1 MKLSA
6 RNNEIRMLEGP
17 LLGKV
22 FLFALPLMVTNLL
35 QMLYSAADMV
45 IAGMSGVEGAIGSIG
60 TCGAM
65 INFILNIFSGFA
77 IGTNV
82 VVARNIGR
90 GDKEATERSVHT
102 SLVMAALFGAICAG
116 VGLLVNRPILKLLGD
131 EGHVLELAT
140 LYTRI
145 YFCGAPFLA
154 VSNYMIAI
162 LRAKGDT
169 RTPLFILTGTG
180 LLNVCMNLLFVVVLH
195 RSVDGV
201 AYATLIANAANVVLL
216 GIVLMRDPGW
226 CRVSLKKL
234 RIDLAA
240 MKEIIRDGLPAGV
253 QGMLFSLSNMLIQS
267 TIIGLNNAACPGGSS
282 IIDGNAAATNLE
294 GFAYVATNSVYQAS
308 VTFTSQHHG
317 ARKYRRIGHA
327 VLLLRDRDGGDRGG
341 RDPAAVPASAA
352 RPVHSERRPAC
363 AGDRLYALLYHA
375 GAVHA
380 AGVYGG
386 RLGRAARARQVDAVH
401 RDLADRLVRAAA
413 RMDLSDL
420 PAEPDA
426 VDGVSE
432 LSDHLGADRA
442 DALHGVDDRAK
453 ELYAPLAGTYAL
465 AGNGR
470 LNPAIPAGPFA
481 KTVFFMPQR
490 PADLPLPLPA
500 VGLSPPQN
508 RTKKDRPAGRSFFI
522 PL

>member
-1 MKLSA
+1 
-6 RNNEIRMLEGP
+6 MLEGP

-22 FLFALPLMVTNLL
+22 FLFALPLMATNLL
-35 QMLYSAADMV
+35 QMLYNAADMIV
-45 IAGMSGVEGAIGSIG
+45 AGMSGVEGAIGSIG

-82 VVARNIGR
+82 VVARNIGK
-90 GDKEATERSVHT
+90 GDREATSKSVHT
-102 SLVMAALFGAICAG
+102 SLVMAALFGAICAV
-116 VGLLVNRPILKLLGD
+116 VGLFVSRPIQKLLGD
-131 EGHVLELAT
+131 QGHVLELAT

-180 LLNVCMNLLFVVVLH
+180 LLNVAMNMFFVLVLH

-201 AYATLIANAANVVLL
+201 AYATVIANAANVLLL
-216 GIVLMRDPGW
+216 GIVLLRDTGW
-226 CRVSLKKL
+226 CRLELKKL
-234 RIDLAA
+234 RIERTA

-317 ARKYRRIGHA
+317 ARKYKRIGTVMRCCYFVTA
-327 VLLLRDRDGGDRGG
+327 MIAITAAAILLTL
-341 RDPAAVPASAA
+341 
-352 RPVHSERRPAC
+352 RRPLLGLYIQS
-363 AGDRLYALLYHA
+363 GDPLALEAAYTRFYINIAPYFTLAFMEVGSGALRGLGKSTLSTVISLIGSCVLRLVWIYFIFPLNPTLYM
-375 GAVHA
+375 VYLSYPITWTLTA
-380 AGVYGG
+380 ATHFTVSMIVRRRYM
-386 RLGRAARARQVDAVH
+386 RIFPETS
-401 RDLADRLVRAAA
+401 DLA
-413 RMDLSDL
+413 
-420 PAEPDA
+420 
-426 VDGVSE
+426 E
-432 LSDHLGADRA
+432 LQ
-442 DALHGVDDRAK
+442 
-453 ELYAPLAGTYAL
+453 E
-465 AGNGR
+465 
-470 LNPAIPAGPFA
+470 
-481 KTVFFMPQR
+481 
-490 PADLPLPLPA
+490 
-500 VGLSPPQN
+500 
-508 RTKKDRPAGRSFFI
+508 
-522 PL
+522 

>member
-1 MKLSA
+1 MRMKS
-6 RNNEIRMLEGP
+6 RSNEIRMLEGP

-22 FLFALPLMVTNLL
+22 FLFALPLMATNLL
-35 QMLYSAADMV
+35 QMLYNAADMV

-77 IGTNV
+77 IGTNI

-90 GDKEATERSVHT
+90 GDREATERSVHT
-102 SLVMAALFGAICAG
+102 SLVMAALFGVICMG
-116 VGLLVNRPILKLLGD
+116 VGLLVSRRILMLLGD

-180 LLNVCMNLLFVVVLH
+180 LLNVCMNLFFVLVLH

-201 AYATLIANAANVVLL
+201 AYATVIANAANVILLGVVLL
-216 GIVLMRDPGW
+216 RDPGW
-226 CRVSLKKL
+226 CRLTLKKL
-234 RIDLAA
+234 RITGSA
-240 MKEIIRDGLPAGV
+240 MKEIIRDGLPAGI

-317 ARKYRRIGHA
+317 ARKYKRIGTVMRCCYFVTATVAFSAAAILLLFRHPLLGLYIQNGDPLA
-327 VLLLRDRDGGDRGG
+327 LETAYTRFYVMVAPYVLLAFMEVGSGILRG
-341 RDPAAVPASAA
+341 
-352 RPVHSERRPAC
+352 
-363 AGDRLYALLYHA
+363 
-375 GAVHA
+375 
-380 AGVYGG
+380 
-386 RLGRAARARQVDAVH
+386 LGKSTLSTVISLIGSCV
-401 RDLADRLVRAAA
+401 LRLVWIY
-413 RMDLSDL
+413 LIF
-420 PAEPDA
+420 P
-426 VDGVSE
+426 
-432 LSDHLGADRA
+432 
-442 DALHGVDDRAK
+442 
-453 ELYAPLAGTYAL
+453 
-465 AGNGR
+465 
-470 LNPAIPAGPFA
+470 LNPTLWMVYLSYPITWGLTALTHFTVSMFVRRGYMRRWPETAGP
-481 KTVFFMPQR
+481 
-490 PADLPLPLPA
+490 
-500 VGLSPPQN
+500 
-508 RTKKDRPAGRSFFI
+508 I
-522 PL
+522 E

>member
-1 MKLSA
+1 
-6 RNNEIRMLEGP
+6 MLEGP

-22 FLFALPLMVTNLL
+22 FLFALPLMATNLL
-35 QMLYSAADMV
+35 QMLYNAADMI

-90 GDKEATERSVHT
+90 GDREATSQSVHT
-102 SLVMAALFGAICAG
+102 SLVMAALFGAICTG
-116 VGLLVNRPILKLLGD
+116 VGLFVSRPILKLLGD

-154 VSNYMIAI
+154 VSNYLIAI
-162 LRAKGDT
+162 FRAKGDT

-180 LLNVCMNLLFVVVLH
+180 LLNVGMNMLFVLAFGM
-195 RSVDGV
+195 SVDGV
-201 AYATLIANAANVVLL
+201 AYATVIANAANVIVL
-216 GIVLMRDPGW
+216 GIFLMRDPGW
-226 CRVSLKKL
+226 CRLELKKL
-234 RIDLAA
+234 RITGSA

-317 ARKYRRIGHA
+317 ARMYKRIGTVMRCCYFVTAMVAITAAAILLTFRHPLLA
-327 VLLLRDRDGGDRGG
+327 LYIQNGDEMALEAAYTRFFVMIVPYVSLAFLEVGSGVLRGLG
-341 RDPAAVPASAA
+341 KSTLSTVISLIGSCVFRLIWIYLIFPLHPVLWMVYLSYPISWSLTALTHFTVSMIVRRRYMRLFPEPAAEA
-352 RPVHSERRPAC
+352 
-363 AGDRLYALLYHA
+363 
-375 GAVHA
+375 
-380 AGVYGG
+380 
-386 RLGRAARARQVDAVH
+386 
-401 RDLADRLVRAAA
+401 
-413 RMDLSDL
+413 
-420 PAEPDA
+420 
-426 VDGVSE
+426 
-432 LSDHLGADRA
+432 
-442 DALHGVDDRAK
+442 
-453 ELYAPLAGTYAL
+453 
-465 AGNGR
+465 
-470 LNPAIPAGPFA
+470 
-481 KTVFFMPQR
+481 
-490 PADLPLPLPA
+490 
-500 VGLSPPQN
+500 
-508 RTKKDRPAGRSFFI
+508 
-522 PL
+522 